1 MPSSGAQPAHAHTH
15 PGTMSGPG
23 QVVRSDVVIFYAED
37 AKEWSDYLVSLLTS
51 ASRFEV
57 LPYSVSERTSFTSR
71 DYNQFKKCNCL
82 LVLLSPQLLDWV
94 AVAGAEHGLQRILRP
109 AHKVVVLFC
118 GVTETLGLPTLFR
131 DWLQWKQ
138 ISCDDEPSCFTAAVE
153 EAINES
159 YSRDSGFDT
168 TDPDSETHP
177 QSKVQSNFSK
187 FPGELC
193 SPSSREHQGNTVK
206 VLPDRLQCGV
216 PQQIFVILKIKLDSK
231 VKSEIDFS
239 LGVKA
244 RIRVPAQFVNEY
256 TLSANAPDMP
266 PGLISLTI
274 YSGDLKVSSATLIY
288 YTDMEDI
295 ENLLKNTINPVEF
308 MCQAF
313 CIIPYN
319 RETLDKLLTESLR
332 RNMPAN
338 GLHIFGI
345 NQLEEDDLSTT
356 QRNTELPTLLHF
368 AARYGL
374 KNLTALLLQCPGA
387 LQAYSVANQH
397 GDYPNN
403 IAEKNG
409 YGDLRQFMDEYVE
422 TADMLKTH
430 LKEELCGNMEGEDD
444 EDMYES
450 MATVT
455 KDILMKCSL
464 NPGCDVDI
472 YESMIEMFPPTGI
485 MESTYESMSKVTG
498 MAHAA
503 PYTPDRFDATKDC
516 MLRKFFQGSKDLN
529 EECDAPYEMSEDV
542 YDTVIEDDNPPE
554 IVSRPPLPVPRTQVA
569 PSADEKP
576 YIFKV
581 FGNKQEKRAENLYI
595 TALSAAAGGHSGPAP
610 PPRPKH
616 LLSRVPSS
624 DYDPFAGMKTP
635 GQRQLITLQEQVKL
649 GMINV
654 DEALLQFK
662 EWQLNQKRRSDSFRY
677 QQENLKKLRDSITR
691 RQNLKGKT
699 GKHREMEITLPGR
712 PHDIPE
718 GAQCGVY
725 EDNPRFIPPCPL
737 RQGIQR
743 GMWNTGSTSS
753 TASSLSSRSSTHSIL
768 SLSSGVEGD
777 NEDNEPADCGTPRAD
792 LSRNQPPSLP
802 PPRIPPRT
810 PARSPNQAA
819 PAPPVPPRGR

>member
-308 MCQAF
+308 MCQ
-313 CIIPYN
+313 
-319 RETLDKLLTESLR
+319 
-332 RNMPAN
+332 
-338 GLHIFGI
+338 
-345 NQLEEDDLSTT
+345 
-356 QRNTELPTLLHF
+356 
-368 AARYGL
+368 
-374 KNLTALLLQCPGA
+374 
-387 LQAYSVANQH
+387 
-397 GDYPNN
+397 
-403 IAEKNG
+403 
-409 YGDLRQFMDEYVE
+409 E